1 MECLSKDAAAAGVA
15 AVGDVSINV
24 LRCPAFPAFPASSDI
39 MGRREASRAA
49 AYKKQNTVTASRSL
63 VRVRLFNP
71 WIKE

>member
-1 MECLSKDAAAAGVA
+1 MECLSKEAAAAGVA

-24 LRCPAFPAFPASSDI
+24 LRCPAFPASSDI
-39 MGRREASRAA
+39 MGGRESSRAVGH
-49 AYKKQNTVTASRSL
+49 KKHNTVTASRSL